1 MVNHRKTL
9 KNLLFGAIV
18 IQFIILLFG
27 AYIVYLIVLYPNYS
41 DEFGFGRRIS
51 LMDGRYESYLTTSR
65 TTSRLII
72 HSDAPVNVYLD
83 GKLVNSGDR
92 ITINLQP
99 YQHLELII
107 EGEIGTVV
115 YVKLEND
122 IPIIDLIISIIIL
135 LVMLPV
141 YIKRVNRLR
150 SGI

>member
-1 MVNHRKTL
+1 LVNHRNTL
-9 KNLLFGAIV
+9 KNLLIGAII

-51 LMDGRYESYLTTSR
+51 LMDGRYESYVTTSR

-72 HSDAPVNVYLD
+72 HSNAPVNVYLD
-83 GKLVNSGDR
+83 DELVNSGDR

-122 IPIIDLIISIIIL
+122 IPILELIISLTIL
-135 LVMLPV
+135 LIMLPI
-141 YIKRVNRLR
+141 YIKRVNKLR
-150 SGI
+150 SGV